1 MANKKKW
8 LGKVQKD
15 VGGYKIRQMATS
27 RTVKAPGG
35 KETTYLQPTG
45 KYGVYAGRKKLIK
58 GDFVSIADAEAYA
71 VTL

>member
-1 MANKKKW
+1 MANKSNF

-27 RTVKAPGG
+27 RNVKSPGG
-35 KETTYLQPTG
+35 KDTVYLQPTG

-58 GDFVSIADAEAYA
+58 GDFVSVAEAEAYA